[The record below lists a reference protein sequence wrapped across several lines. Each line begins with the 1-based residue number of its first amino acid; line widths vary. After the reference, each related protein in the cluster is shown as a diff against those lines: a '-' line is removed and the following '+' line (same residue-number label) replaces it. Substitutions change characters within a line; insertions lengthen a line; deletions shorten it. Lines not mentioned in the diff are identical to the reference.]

1 MARQRRCPNCGIKF
15 KDDRGCPCCD
25 WKPPLAIPS
34 TSLLAAVLDIEKH
47 WKDMQGPIRDAE
59 HDEDGSMFKGDS
71 YPRLHE
77 SFAQMWHAIERAKK
91 AANATHDGR
100 RTRRTVDGIVGSLED
115 GE

>member
-1 MARQRRCPNCGIKF
+1 MASYEKCGRTYGGLSAVGTCPECMN
-15 KDDRGCPCCD
+15 PA
-25 WKPPLAIPS
+25 PLAIPS

-91 AANATHDGR
+91 AANNSMR
-100 RTRRTVDGIVGSLED
+100 VSE
-115 GE
+115 